1 MELTA
6 DTAHLRRR
14 AEQLAAP
21 LPPLLVAAERV
32 ASTVVQGVH
41 GRRRVGQGEAFWQ
54 FRRYQP
60 GDGANR
66 IDWRQTARGQSV
78 FVRENE
84 WEAAESVW
92 LWRDASPSMDYASER
107 KLETKR
113 HRAEI
118 LTLALAVLLIRAGE
132 RVALIGHPAA
142 PAGGKGVLNRLAA
155 LLSGLTPGLSDAA
168 PENGVGHAP
177 LPRFA
182 KLVMVGD
189 FLDPLEDIQRR
200 VSSYAA
206 NGVGGALVQVLDP
219 AELSLPFKGRIRY
232 EGMEAQDGALLVR
245 RSQDIREAYQARMA
259 DQQAGLADIA
269 RRHGWRYHGHVTD
282 QPPQQAL
289 LTLFMALSGTGG

>member
-1 MELTA
+1 M
-6 DTAHLRRR
+6 
-14 AEQLAAP
+14 
-21 LPPLLVAAERV
+21 VAAERV
-32 ASTVVQGVH
+32 ASTVIQGVH

-92 LWRDASPSMDYASER
+92 LWRDASPSMDYASAR
-107 KLETKR
+107 NLETKR
-113 HRAEI
+113 HRAEL
-118 LTLALAVLLIRAGE
+118 LTLALSVLLLRAGA

-142 PAGGKGVLNRLAA
+142 PSSGRGVLQRIAG
-155 LLSGLTPGLSDAA
+155 LLSGTTPGLI
-168 PENGVGHAP
+168 NGPAVNGAGHPP

-189 FLDPLEDIQRR
+189 FLDPLDDIQRG
-200 VSSYAA
+200 VAGYAA

-219 AELSLPFKGRIRY
+219 AELNLPFKGRIRY
-232 EGMEAQDGALLVR
+232 EGMELDDSLLVR
-245 RSQDIREAYQARMA
+245 RSQDIREAYQAKMA
-259 DQQAGLADIA
+259 DQRAGLADIA
-269 RRHGWRYHGHVTD
+269 RRHGWHFHAHVTD
-282 QPPQQAL
+282 RPPQQAL
-289 LTLFMALSGTGG
+289 LSLFMTLSGVGI

>member
-1 MELTA
+1 MASAA
-6 DTAHLRRR
+6 DTATLRQG
-14 AEQLAAP
+14 AERLAAP

-32 ASTVVQGVH
+32 ASTVIQGVH

-92 LWRDASPSMDYASER
+92 LWRDASPSMDYASAR
-107 KLETKR
+107 TLETKR
-113 HRAEI
+113 HRAEL
-118 LTLALAVLLIRAGE
+118 LTLALAVLLLRAGE

-142 PAGGKGVLNRLAA
+142 PSAGRGVLNRIAA
-155 LLSGLTPGLSDAA
+155 LLSGLTPGLSSEPPA
-168 PENGVGHAP
+168 NGQGQPP

-189 FLDPLEDIQRR
+189 FLDPMDEIQRC
-200 VSSYAA
+200 VAGYAA

-219 AELSLPFKGRIRY
+219 AEMSLPFKGRIRY
-232 EGMEAQDGALLVR
+232 EGMEQDGALLVR

-269 RRHGWRYHGHVTD
+269 HRHGWHFHAHVTD
-282 QPPQQAL
+282 RPPQQAL
-289 LTLFMALSGTGG
+289 LTLFMALSRTAD

>member
-1 MELTA
+1 MELRAETA
-6 DTAHLRRR
+6 QLRQR

-32 ASTVVQGVH
+32 ASTVIQGVH

-66 IDWRQTARGQSV
+66 IDWRQTARGQAV

-92 LWRDASPSMDYASER
+92 LWRDASPSMDYSSDR
-107 KLETKR
+107 RFETKR
-113 HRAEI
+113 HRAEL
-118 LTLALAVLLIRAGE
+118 LTLALAVLLLRAGE

-142 PAGGKGVLNRLAA
+142 PASGKGVLNRVAA
-155 LLSGLTPGLSDAA
+155 LLSGLTPGLSNAL
-168 PENGVGHAP
+168 PENGQGQAP

-182 KLVMVGD
+182 KLVMIGD
-189 FLDPLEDIQRR
+189 FLDPLEDVQRR
-200 VSSYAA
+200 VASYAA

-232 EGMEAQDGALLVR
+232 EGMEQDGALLVR

-259 DQQAGLADIA
+259 DQKAGLADIA
-269 RRHGWRYHGHVTD
+269 RRHGWLYHGHVTD
-282 QPPQQAL
+282 RPPQEAL
-289 LTLFMALSGTGG
+289 LSLFMALSGTGV